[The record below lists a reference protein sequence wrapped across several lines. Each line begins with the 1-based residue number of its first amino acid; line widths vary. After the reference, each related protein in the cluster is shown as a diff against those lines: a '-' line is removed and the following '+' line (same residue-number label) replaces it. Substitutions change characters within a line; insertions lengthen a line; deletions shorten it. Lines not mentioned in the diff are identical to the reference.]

1 MERKVVEGQGSE
13 KTQMLGSLKFG
24 LVLENDH
31 KSLLAL
37 TGIDSLLFRG
47 LTRIS
52 YGVEWRDGTG
62 GGEKVASEQRNRCC
76 QVAGPARAW
85 VLLLNKEQL
94 RLDQRTRSP
103 K

>member
-1 MERKVVEGQGSE
+1 MERKVVEEQGSE

-47 LTRIS
+47 
-52 YGVEWRDGTG
+52 
-62 GGEKVASEQRNRCC
+62 
-76 QVAGPARAW
+76 
-85 VLLLNKEQL
+85 
-94 RLDQRTRSP
+94 RLESP
-103 K
+103 MV